1 MFSEPSLAALLKVAA
16 AIQAI
21 VSVLNLQLCRWLG
34 WKREL
39 AQVPLLIRQ
48 VFHVHSWFISLTLA
62 IFAVLTWRF
71 AADMAEGHQPNATW
85 LATAIGIFW
94 LVRTLVQVAY
104 YSPSHWRGRRGPT
117 VVHIALSVTYGGMSA
132 LYLGVGIPHA

>member
-16 AIQAI
+16 AIQVA
-21 VSVLNLQLCRWLG
+21 VAVLNLQLAHWLD
-34 WKREL
+34 WKRDL
-39 AQVPLLIRQ
+39 ARLPLLIRQ

-71 AADMAEGHQPNATW
+71 ASEMAGGHQPAATW
-85 LATAIGIFW
+85 LATAIGMFW

-104 YSPSHWRGRRGPT
+104 YSPSHWRGRGGPT
-117 VVHIALSVTYGGMSA
+117 LANIVLLVTYGGMSA
-132 LYLGVGIPHA
+132 LYLIAGIPHV